1 LKTLIFK
8 RLLKTCRYNER
19 WEVDIVNDYLKNSWW
34 CFDQDST
41 IGNWGFK
48 KRKAKWVN
56 MDVINLFILKRLN
69 WKIIMTEQSEKKKTN
84 QFIWKAITR
93 CICKEWDR
101 KVLVRELKSSGWRN
115 LKSRTARRKA
125 LLGSIGERMS
135 WDFGFNSWDSSSG
148 KNVLFRL
155 FQRCKRKN

>member
-19 WEVDIVNDYLKNSWW
+19 WEVGIVNDYLKNSWW

-48 KRKAKWVN
+48 KRKAKWVR

-84 QFIWKAITR
+84 QFIWKIITR
-93 CICKEWDR
+93 CIA
-101 KVLVRELKSSGWRN
+101 KSKTGKFLWEN
-115 LKSRTARRKA
+115 LKAQDEKFEVKDCKKEGPIRLNWRAHELRFLFQFMELLFRK
-125 LLGSIGERMS
+125 EC
-135 WDFGFNSWDSSSG
+135 
-148 KNVLFRL
+148 LFRL

>member
-1 LKTLIFK
+1 MKTLIFK

-48 KRKAKWVN
+48 KRKAKWVR

-69 WKIIMTEQSEKKKTN
+69 WKIIMTEQSEKKKN
-84 QFIWKAITR
+84 QPIY
-93 CICKEWDR
+93 
-101 KVLVRELKSSGWRN
+101 LKSNYSMHLQRVRPESSREGTEKLRMKKFEVKDCKKEGPIRLNWRAHE
-115 LKSRTARRKA
+115 LRFWFQFMG
-125 LLGSIGERMS
+125 L
-135 WDFGFNSWDSSSG
+135 
-148 KNVLFRL
+148 LFRKECS
-155 FQRCKRKN
+155 F